1 MRFLGHVPYLL
12 RNKNMERLIPYLLKK
27 MVFLAFKTLLPL
39 RLKVK
44 KTFLSTLNVTIL
56 QMVRNEFVRIDRHV
70 DIEIS
75 YKILL
80 LKVLKKF
87 QFCIIYLAL
96 NRSYFEMILMK
107 NIPRT
112 LGVEFF
118 RFYKQVIFILHILL

>member
-1 MRFLGHVPYLL
+1 MRFCRHAPNLEIRIWISTFHIYLRKWL
-12 RNKNMERLIPYLLKK
+12 FWPSKLCCSLFAHEKE
-27 MVFLAFKTLLPL
+27 FFS
-39 RLKVK
+39 
-44 KTFLSTLNVTIL
+44 STWNITIL
-56 QMVRNEFVRIDRHV
+56 QMVRNESVRFGRHV